1 MINLLFSCAALG
13 VAGYSEASRNYISAL
28 NLYPD
33 QVNLAVKSVNFEA
46 VQTDNSTYLN
56 KIGPLLN
63 KSIKPDT
70 NIVHMVPP
78 LMVSYTKPGIPNIGY
93 TVWETT
99 KLPENWV
106 TICNKMSEIWVPSA
120 WNVEVFKDS
129 GVKVTV
135 KKIEHTVDLN
145 QFSQSVT
152 VDLGLPKDK
161 FIFYSIFQWSERK
174 NPAATIKAFLSEF
187 SKNDDV
193 VLVLKTYKKDGSQ
206 LDRDSVRDEIN
217 AIKAS
222 MHISDAPQITL
233 LHKMMSRQ
241 EILSLHRT
249 GHCLVSP
256 HRAEG
261 WGCTIQ
267 EALAMGTPVIA
278 TGFGGNMEFMN
289 SDNSY
294 VLDYHLTPVSGMS
307 MNIYSGRGMWAEPDV
322 GQLMAYMRHAYEHH
336 SDAKRKAVD
345 NISMQERYSW
355 SNIGKKMIDTLNGRM
370 A

>member
-1 MINLLFSCAALG
+1 MKEVLFSCAALG
-13 VAGYSEASRNYISAL
+13 AAGYSQASRDYISAMG
-28 NLYPD
+28 LYPND
-33 QVNLAVKSVNFEA
+33 ITLSVKSVNFEP
-46 VQTDNSTYLN
+46 VNTDQSLYLSN
-56 KIGPLLN
+56 ISKFLDKKITPKIN
-63 KSIKPDT
+63 IIHMTPDCMPRFK
-70 NIVHMVPP
+70 V
-78 LMVSYTKPGIPNIGY
+78 PGIKNIGY

-99 KLPENWV
+99 KLPDHWV
-106 TICNKMSEIWVPSA
+106 TICNSMDEIWVPSE
-120 WNVEVFKDS
+120 WNVEIFKGS
-129 GVKVTV
+129 GVKVPV
-135 KKIEHTVDLN
+135 VKIEHTIDPE
-145 QFSQSVT
+145 QFKPGPII
-152 VDLGLPKDK
+152 DLGLPKDK

-174 NPAATIKAFLSEF
+174 NPAATIRAFLSEF
-187 SKNDDV
+187 SKDDNV

-222 MHISDAPQITL
+222 MHISDSPQITL

-241 EILSLHRT
+241 ELLSLHRT

-289 SDNSY
+289 HDNSY
-294 VLDYHLTPVSGMS
+294 VLDYQLTPVSGMA

-322 GQLMAYMRHAYEHH
+322 GQLMAYMRHVYENY
-336 SDAKRKAVD
+336 SEAKLKATE

-355 SNIGKKMIDTLNGRM
+355 SNIGKKMIDTLNGDKI
-370 A
+370 